1 MRDPRAAAGPPGGT
15 EEVEGL
21 MEVWVTTAC
30 SKTRVALDELDQA
43 GRSYQKRSCL
53 DEPPTAEELMDVLG
67 RLAMEPWEIARDR
80 ESAEAGFADL
90 RRDAAHRDD
99 WVKSLVANPRCI
111 QRPIIL
117 LDDGTAVVA
126 RDPATLDR
134 IIGA

>member
-1 MRDPRAAAGPPGGT
+1 
-15 EEVEGL
+15 

-30 SKTRVALDELDQA
+30 SKTRVALDELDHA
-43 GRSYQKRSCL
+43 GRSYAKRSCL

-80 ESAEAGFADL
+80 ESAEAGFL
-90 RRDAAHRDD
+90 NLPRDATHRDD

>member
-1 MRDPRAAAGPPGGT
+1 
-15 EEVEGL
+15 

-30 SKTRVALDELDQA
+30 SKTRAAMDELDRA
-43 GRSYQKRSCL
+43 GRSYEKRSCL
-53 DEPPTAEELMDVLG
+53 DEPPTPEELKDVLG
-67 RLAMEPWEIARDR
+67 RLAMEPWEIARER
-80 ESAEAGFADL
+80 ESAEAGFAHL
-90 RRDAAHRDD
+90 PRDAEHRDD
-99 WVKSLVANPRCI
+99 WASSLVANPRCI

>member
-1 MRDPRAAAGPPGGT
+1 
-15 EEVEGL
+15 

-30 SKTRVALDELDQA
+30 SKTRAALDELDRA
-43 GRSYQKRSCL
+43 GRGYDTRSCL
-53 DEPPTAEELMDVLG
+53 DDPPTAEELVDVIG
-67 RLAMEPWEIARDR
+67 RLGLEPWQISRER
-80 ESAEAGFADL
+80 ESAEAGFANL
-90 RRDAAHRDD
+90 PRDAVHRDD